1 MISQRVA
8 AGVIHKSF
16 ELVSREY
23 FFGFHFLL
31 AQESEDDSKQTFEA

>member
-8 AGVIHKSF
+8 AGVIHKS
-16 ELVSREY
+16 LVSREY

-31 AQESEDDSKQTFEA
+31 AQESEDDSKQTFEV